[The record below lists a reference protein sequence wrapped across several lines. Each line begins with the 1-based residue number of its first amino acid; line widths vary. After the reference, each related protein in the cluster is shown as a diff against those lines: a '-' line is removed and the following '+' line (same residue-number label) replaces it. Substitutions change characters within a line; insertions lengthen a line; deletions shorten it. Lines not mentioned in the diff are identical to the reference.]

1 VDGREEN
8 LLRGGLLSLATVPTG
23 TVFNRSNEPLPD
35 SCFKGSVLVLATFG
49 EVPVTV
55 VCGDEDI
62 TDRVVDVNSGG
73 FVVNSCVVAVSTCDI
88 DGISCTVDVNTG
100 VVDVNSGVGVVNS
113 CIVVANS
120 GDADINNGNV
130 DVNSGVVTLVGK
142 EDVAG
147 RSDEDTC
154 GNGKPAEDRND
165 GEPEVRVVLAVL
177 GDKAE
182 DDKLIAG
189 LKTLEDENV
198 MESGVSFRS
207 SCCFCWYSC
216 VEVAVPVGSDWPG

>member
-1 VDGREEN
+1 MDGREEN

-100 VVDVNSGVGVVNS
+100 VV
-113 CIVVANS
+113 VANS

-189 LKTLEDENV
+189 LKTLEDENA

>member
-1 VDGREEN
+1 M
-8 LLRGGLLSLATVPTG
+8 ATVPTG

-100 VVDVNSGVGVVNS
+100 V
-113 CIVVANS
+113 VVANS

>member
-1 VDGREEN
+1 MDGREEN

-62 TDRVVDVNSGG
+62 TDRVVDINSGG

-100 VVDVNSGVGVVNS
+100 V
-113 CIVVANS
+113 VVANS